1 MSDKSP
7 EYRLSPKARRDL
19 EEIWLYTLTEWG
31 FEQANRYTDEFTAA
45 FAALAEQPQI
55 AGRCDH
61 IRTGY
66 RRLRV
71 GRHTIYFRI
80 AQFGI
85 VVIRI
90 LHDRMLP
97 ARHLGLENDL

>member
-1 MSDKSP
+1 MPDEQP
-7 EYRLSPKARRDL
+7 EYRLSPDARRDL
-19 EEIWLYTLTEWG
+19 EGIWRYTLSEWG
-31 FEQANRYTDEFTAA
+31 LTQANRYTDEITAV

-61 IRTGY
+61 IRKGY
-66 RRLRV
+66 RRFKV

-80 AQFGI
+80 AECGI

-90 LHDRMLP
+90 LHEHML
-97 ARHLGLENDL
+97 AAWHLGLENNQ